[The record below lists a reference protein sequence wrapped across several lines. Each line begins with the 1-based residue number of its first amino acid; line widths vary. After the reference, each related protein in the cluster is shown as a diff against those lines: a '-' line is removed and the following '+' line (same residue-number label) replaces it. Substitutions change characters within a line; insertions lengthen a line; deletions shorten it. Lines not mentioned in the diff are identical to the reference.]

1 MRTSAVV
8 LIFLLLP
15 MANVVSQNVCPSDC
29 GQRCESETSAREVH
43 SSCDS
48 LKSCGAPDC
57 CLLEP
62 PALPGTDQENL
73 VRPSHWTRTDDDSTR
88 FGAIRSSQRF
98 ARATRF
104 PVEVGSSRLFSLH
117 CAFLI

>member
-1 MRTSAVV
+1 MRTSAVF

-15 MANVVSQNVCPSDC
+15 MAHVGSPNVCLADC
-29 GQRCESETSAREVH
+29 RQRCESETSAREVD
-43 SSCDS
+43 SRGDS
-48 LKSCGAPDC
+48 LKSCGAPNC

-62 PALPGTDQENL
+62 PALPGADRENL
-73 VRPSHWTRTDDDSTR
+73 VRPSHWTRTDDDSAR
-88 FGAIRSSQRF
+88 FGAIRFSQRI

-104 PVEVGSSRLFSLH
+104 PVEVGSSCLFSLH